1 MASTTAVASTPSVT
15 SASSL
20 NLNDLLQV
28 LLTELTNQDP
38 LKPVDN
44 TDFMAQIAQFASLD
58 STQQMSQNIQQLVAL
73 QAITQTAGL
82 IGRTVSAL
90 NASGTVITG
99 TVTALTLSNGTP
111 EMDITANDGT
121 GTVTPSVPI
130 GNLQTIRTP
139 GDSQ

>member
-1 MASTTAVASTPSVT
+1 MATPAVDPTPSVT

-20 NLNDLLQV
+20 NLNDLLKV

-73 QAITQTAGL
+73 QAVTQTAGL
-82 IGRTVSAL
+82 LGRTVSAL
-90 NASGTVITG
+90 DSSGTTITG
-99 TVTALTLSNGTP
+99 TVTTLTLSNGTP
-111 EMDITANDGT
+111 QMDITSTDGNA
-121 GTVTPSVPI
+121 TVTPNIPI
-130 GNLQTIRTP
+130 GNLQTIREP
-139 GDSQ
+139 GAQ